1 MMKKFSIAM
10 LALAAAIA
18 VAPAANA
25 DTLSYSFV
33 GSGLDA
39 NIYFN
44 YNATTGQILGVTG
57 TVFAAGADITSP
69 TTNISLVP
77 DPSFPT
83 PIVVGDAEFDN
94 LLSPSSPFILDF
106 WGVLIDANGVDINIF
121 SNDGT
126 YQWLDNASYPN
137 GSNLSEPLTATE
149 TPEPGTLLLLGTGIL
164 GMALLVFRKANTGS
178 NLQAS
183 SHA

>member
-1 MMKKFSIAM
+1 
-10 LALAAAIA
+10 
-18 VAPAANA
+18 
-25 DTLSYSFV
+25 
-33 GSGLDA
+33 
-39 NIYFN
+39 
-44 YNATTGQILGVTG
+44 
-57 TVFAAGADITSP
+57 
-69 TTNISLVP
+69 
-77 DPSFPT
+77 
-83 PIVVGDAEFDN
+83 VGDAEFDN